1 MRSRLLVVGLLPV
14 LLAACGGARPASTP
28 AKPTTTPIGPSTK
41 ALTIKVTSVVT
52 SSRSHRRSATVT
64 SAGDRVDFVDVLLNT
79 APRFGKGVNEPVG
92 SDKGT
97 MTFTS
102 RNTATMKGIATLP
115 DGTIHFEGDVTVL
128 PHNRVMV
135 PVIGG
140 TGTYAHASG
149 TLLVG
154 SGSARATNTY
164 TLVIAPIQGP
174 IA

>member
-1 MRSRLLVVGLLPV
+1 VRSRFLVLGLLPV
-14 LLAACGGARPASTP
+14 LLAACGAARPASTP
-28 AKPTTTPIGPSTK
+28 AKPATTATGPSTK
-41 ALTIKVTSVVT
+41 ALTIEVTSVVK
-52 SSRSHRRSATVT
+52 SSRSHRLSASVT
-64 SAGDRVDFVDVLLNT
+64 TRGDRVDFVDVLLNT
-79 APRFGKGVNEPVG
+79 APRFGKGTNEQVG

-102 RNTATMKGIATLP
+102 SNTATMKGIATLP

-128 PHNRVMV
+128 PNNRVTV

-164 TLVIAPIQGP
+164 TLVIARIQGP

>member
-1 MRSRLLVVGLLPV
+1 VRSRLVVVGLLPLV
-14 LLAACGGARPASTP
+14 LAACGAAHRAATP
-28 AKPTTTPIGPSTK
+28 AKPAAPANVPSTK
-41 ALTIKVTSVVT
+41 ALTIKVTSVVK

-64 SAGDRVDFVDVLLNT
+64 TPGDRVDFVDVLLNT
-79 APRFGKGVNEPVG
+79 APRFGKGSNEQIG

-102 RNTATMKGIATLP
+102 STTATMKGIATLP

-128 PHNRVMV
+128 PNNRVTV

-140 TGTYAHASG
+140 TGSYAHASG

-154 SGSARATNTY
+154 SGAARATNTY
-164 TLVIAPIQGP
+164 TLVISSIQGP